1 MDERRRELRV
11 GVAIALSL
19 GLLVMLAI
27 WVRGEAPVGEV
38 RGQALGEVEK
48 VVLVDAVRAVVR
60 EAELAPDGSYRV
72 AVPRAAKTP
81 SIVLHGPG
89 GSLVESG
96 PIHLEGEVA
105 HVQSLALWRTPL
117 RIRRLGERYR
127 FDWAAIPAGPGY
139 PQRRRYS
146 VLLGYRRK
154 AEAARADGEGE
165 GERGETTLLSFDP
178 QLELGRQE
186 LLDVLKDRDPSATEL
201 DVTLRAFDPGQEHGP
216 LWVGARRSWDLEEEE
231 E

>member
-1 MDERRRELRV
+1 
-11 GVAIALSL
+11 
-19 GLLVMLAI
+19 
-27 WVRGEAPVGEV
+27 RGEAPVGEV

-96 PIHLEGEVA
+96 PLELTGEVA
-105 HVQSLALWRTPL
+105 DVASLAVWRTPL

-127 FDWAAIPAGPGY
+127 FDWAAIPEGPGY
-139 PQRRRYS
+139 PARRRYS

-154 AEAARADGEGE
+154 AEAARADGQ

-178 QLELGRQE
+178 ELELGQKE
-186 LLDVLKDRDPSATEL
+186 LLDVLKDHDPSATEL
-201 DVTLRAFDPGQEHGP
+201 DVTLRAFDPGQENGP
-216 LWVGARRSWDLEEEE
+216 LWVGARRSWDLAGEEE
-231 E
+231 